1 MVTKYGTITALRKG
15 VDVNAIVIAPQ
26 VEIYKNGWEPKK
38 VMEVVDYVTSN
49 FRVDKNRMYVFG
61 MSMGGSGTYKVI
73 AAYPDKF
80 AAAITM
86 CGTCWVDIKPI
97 AKVPL
102 WVIHGVDDTATPFS
116 RSTDFLKKMEAANTT
131 SRLRYSWLEGCG
143 HSILARVYMLEK
155 VYKWLFK
162 HSLTDEGRPI
172 SMEYDVTSDD
182 LHNLYKNLKTKPKQI
197 PIEQPNVEKKSEAT
211 TTKSPA
217 PAKTTKQQKAPEAV
231 YHVIAEGDTM
241 YKIAGKYGIKV
252 SELCRLN
259 NMQETDI
266 LQIGRKLLVKSKSTS
281 TKPQT
286 PTKQKQNKTGQ
297 YHTIEEGDTLYKIA
311 GKYNTKVSELCRLN
325 NIQETT
331 ILQIGMKLRV
341 K

>member
-1 MVTKYGTITALRKG
+1 
-15 VDVNAIVIAPQ
+15 
-26 VEIYKNGWEPKK
+26 
-38 VMEVVDYVTSN
+38 
-49 FRVDKNRMYVFG
+49 
-61 MSMGGSGTYKVI
+61 
-73 AAYPDKF
+73 
-80 AAAITM
+80 
-86 CGTCWVDIKPI
+86 
-97 AKVPL
+97 
-102 WVIHGVDDTATPFS
+102 
-116 RSTDFLKKMEAANTT
+116 
-131 SRLRYSWLEGCG
+131 
-143 HSILARVYMLEK
+143 
-155 VYKWLFK
+155 
-162 HSLTDEGRPI
+162 
-172 SMEYDVTSDD
+172 
-182 LHNLYKNLKTKPKQI
+182 
-197 PIEQPNVEKKSEAT
+197 
-211 TTKSPA
+211 
-217 PAKTTKQQKAPEAV
+217 V

-297 YHTIEEGDTLYKIA
+297 YHTIVEGDTLYKIA
-311 GKYNTKVSELCRLN
+311 GKYNVKVSELCRLN